1 MAGLRKMRSDKTV
14 KSIEK
19 ELGVSMYK
27 KDGTKQPKNKVLG
40 TIRKEEEILSVDQ
53 KAASK
58 RIVKVHP
65 KSNPS
70 TVKKVVKSL
79 KTIKK

>member
-1 MAGLRKMRSDKTV
+1 MTAPRKMRSDKTV

-19 ELGVSMYK
+19 ELGVSMFK

-40 TIRKEEEILSVDQ
+40 TIREEELLSDDQ

-58 RIVKVHP
+58 RTLRVHP
-65 KSNPS
+65 KSKLSRVNL
-70 TVKKVVKSL
+70 VVKSL